1 MSIGIFAPS
10 SVVLNSVTNTQNRTN
25 NLQHEL
31 TTNQNILDPAQQGVV
46 TRLGSQVAG
55 FTATHTNV
63 SKYQNV
69 LAVTQTGLSSISNIL
84 TQLQTIANSANDPT
98 TGTDTAT
105 ANQKTFST
113 LMKQIDALSK
123 SSQIDGVSL
132 MDGAAVDTK
141 VQTGLTSTDQT
152 TLTAVPSDTTALGL
166 TGLDVSTATGA
177 ALAITA
183 LATALGKIS
192 SSQSSIAADISSMTN
207 VDALNTTIS
216 QSLSST
222 ITSIQQPNAQQLQQE
237 LAALNN
243 QQNINYWILNQMNQ
257 AASAVLTLFR

>member
-10 SVVLNSVTNTQNRTN
+10 SVVLNSVTNTQNQTN
-25 NLQHEL
+25 TLQQEL
-31 TTNQNILDPAQQGVV
+31 TTNKNILDPAQQGVV

-55 FTATHTNV
+55 FTAAHLNV

-69 LAVTQTGLSSISNIL
+69 LAVTQTGLTSISNIL

-98 TGTDTAT
+98 TGAATAS
-105 ANQKTFST
+105 ANQKTFAA
-113 LMKQIDALSK
+113 LMKQIDALST

-132 MDGAAVDTK
+132 MGKTSVDTK

-152 TLTAVPSDTTALGL
+152 TLTAVPSDTVTLGL
-166 TGLDVSTATGA
+166 TGLDVSTAAGA

-183 LATALGKIS
+183 LSTALGTIS

-216 QSLSST
+216 QSLAST
-222 ITSIQQPNAQQLQQE
+222 ITSIEQPNAQQLQQD

-243 QQNINYWILNQMNQ
+243 QQNINYWVLNQMNQ
-257 AASAVLTLFR
+257 EASAVLTLFR

>member
-10 SVVLNSVTNTQNRTN
+10 SVVLNSVTNTQNQTN
-25 NLQHEL
+25 KLQQEL
-31 TTNQNILDPAQQGVV
+31 STNQNILDPAQQGVV

-55 FTATHTNV
+55 FHAAHTNV

-69 LAVTQTGLSSISNIL
+69 LAVTQTGLTSISNIV

-98 TGTDTAT
+98 TSSATAA
-105 ANQKTFST
+105 ANQKTFAA
-113 LMKQIDALSK
+113 LMKQIDALSA
-123 SSQIDGVSL
+123 SSQIDGVGL
-132 MDGAAVDTK
+132 MGAASVDTK

-152 TLTAVPSDTTALGL
+152 TLTAVPSDNASLGL
-166 TGLDVSTATGA
+166 TGLDVSTPAGA
-177 ALAITA
+177 ATAITA

-222 ITSIQQPNAQQLQQE
+222 ITSIQQPNAQQLQQD

-243 QQNINYWILNQMNQ
+243 QQNINYWVLNQMNQ
-257 AASAVLTLFR
+257 EAQAVLTLFR

>member
-10 SVVLNSVTNTQNRTN
+10 SVVLNSVTNTQNQTN
-25 NLQHEL
+25 NLQQEL

-55 FTATHTNV
+55 FTAAHTNV

>member
-10 SVVLNSVTNTQNRTN
+10 SVVLNSVTNTQNQTN
-25 NLQHEL
+25 NLQQEL

-55 FTATHTNV
+55 FTAAHTNV

-69 LAVTQTGLSSISNIL
+69 LAVTQTGLGSISNIL

-98 TGTDTAT
+98 TAPDTAA
-105 ANQKTFST
+105 ANQKTFVA

-132 MDGAAVDTK
+132 MGGASVNTK

-152 TLTAVPSDTTALGL
+152 ELTAVPSDTVALGL
-166 TGLDVSTATGA
+166 TGLDVSTSAGA
-177 ALAITA
+177 ASAITA

-222 ITSIQQPNAQQLQQE
+222 ITSIEQPNAQQLQQD